1 MLSSSPFRHEQR
13 SGRFST
19 VAKLKDKLGRSSSLG
34 TFPITA
40 HHPVKSILK
49 KNTRYTNTTRPKSAI
64 EIGSPSNRQRWSAA
78 RLSMHQSKRQ
88 YSILKRSS
96 KALLNDETKGIRF
109 NKMVDIYETYSKV
122 DYDRSSDSEAVC
134 TRLTAMIAT
143 QIKQELNEYKLHEM
157 VVHNSSRIHT
167 HFFL

>member
-1 MLSSSPFRHEQR
+1 
-13 SGRFST
+13 
-19 VAKLKDKLGRSSSLG
+19 
-34 TFPITA
+34 
-40 HHPVKSILK
+40 
-49 KNTRYTNTTRPKSAI
+49 
-64 EIGSPSNRQRWSAA
+64 
-78 RLSMHQSKRQ
+78 
-88 YSILKRSS
+88 KRSS

-157 VVHNSSRIHT
+157 VVHNS
-167 HFFL
+167 